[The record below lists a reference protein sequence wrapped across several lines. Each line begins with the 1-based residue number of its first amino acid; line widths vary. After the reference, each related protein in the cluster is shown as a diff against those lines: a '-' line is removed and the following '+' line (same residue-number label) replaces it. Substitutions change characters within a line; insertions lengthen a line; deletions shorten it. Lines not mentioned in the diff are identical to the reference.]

1 MKNEQE
7 MRDALDNLENEY
19 SVDKFQFNIIEK
31 LGTKLGST
39 YKLDDDG
46 KIRLAGEKTATTHA
60 PWLYVRP
67 KPELDC
73 HMWHRV
79 LFDIMDVFPPKC
91 GECWKVVVRPRNFRE
106 LMMLLEIEENHT
118 ERYCKCGHE
127 ERPYVFGQWGGYFY
141 CDGKEEGLE
150 VYKEV
155 RALVDKL
162 ISPDVSVTLKRYC
175 SEYELKYGP
184 TDQFSSERDSDDA
197 KEKAETWERVVGN
210 FFDVPKIAKEQLGV
224 VKADT
229 ITRWMKIAYSLGDET
244 VLEFNKADEESRANG
259 GHLYKQLVTYHHEAK
274 ESK

>member
-1 MKNEQE
+1 MTDKEMKET
-7 MRDALDNLENEY
+7 LDNLETDYN
-19 SVDKFQFNIIEK
+19 VNNFRFNIIEK
-31 LGTKLGST
+31 LGSKLGST
-39 YKLDDDG
+39 YKLDDDS

-79 LFDIMDVFPPKC
+79 LFDTIKVFPPKC

-106 LMMLLEIEENHT
+106 LMMLLEIQENHT

-150 VYKEV
+150 IYKEV
-155 RALVDKL
+155 RELVNKF
-162 ISPDVSVTLKRYC
+162 ISPDVGVTLKRYC

-184 TDQFSSERDSDDA
+184 TDKFSQARDSEEA
-197 KEKAETWERVVGN
+197 KSEARVWEKLVDK
-210 FFDVPKIAKEQLGV
+210 FFDIPVIKSEQLGL
-224 VKADT
+224 VKANT
-229 ITRWMKIAYSLGDET
+229 ITRWMKKAYDLGDET
-244 VLEFNKADEESRANG
+244 VLEFNKATEASRANG
-259 GHLYKQLVTYHHEAK
+259 GHLYKQLVTYHDK
-274 ESK
+274 ENNDE